1 MGKSILNRHLIL
13 SSNKK
18 KVSFH
23 LISLKSYN
31 YPQNKHP
38 APIRNP
44 TLQNKKQ
51 FPIERLK
58 ILSNWATIKSE
69 APGTIRIAL
78 SFLFVNQALKESGS
92 IALVLETKRT
102 WGGREV
108 GGFTWGADRWSWN
121 SFEIVSRR
129 FFSFLLSLPTPLPSP
144 FEKKGKKQ
152 RREKTRRKRERER
165 ESASQ
170 SKVSKKYQ
178 EARGRGLNVDDVLQ
192 TGRSS
197 PVEKLRTEMNP
208 SKWTGAFYGP
218 PFLLDRLRDFSE
230 SIYQNVPKKELDN
243 EDPWVRGTIPAAL
256 GVRNLSPPPIFAV
269 SRPWNDRLPRKEI
282 VFLPLSEW

>member
-13 SSNKK
+13 SSNKE

-44 TLQNKKQ
+44 ILQNKKQ

-78 SFLFVNQALKESGS
+78 SFLFVNQALKEAGS

-178 EARGRGLNVDDVLQ
+178 EARGRGLNVDDESKLVDLRRWKNYGQ
-192 TGRSS
+192 RWTRVNEPGLFTALLSCLTDFETFQKAYIRTSRRKSS
-197 PVEKLRTEMNP
+197 ITKTPGFGEQFPRP
-208 SKWTGAFYGP
+208 SVYVTSP
-218 PFLLDRLRDFSE
+218 PLPFLPCHVHETTGYLE
-230 SIYQNVPKKELDN
+230 KKSFFC
-243 EDPWVRGTIPAAL
+243 R
-256 GVRNLSPPPIFAV
+256 
-269 SRPWNDRLPRKEI
+269 
-282 VFLPLSEW
+282 

>member
-78 SFLFVNQALKESGS
+78 SFRFVNQALKEAGS

-129 FFSFLLSLPTPLPSP
+129 FFSFLLPSSSPPLSKKKERSNG
-144 FEKKGKKQ
+144 EKKHG
-152 RREKTRRKRERER
+152 EKERER
-165 ESASQ
+165 EGKCITVESFE
-170 SKVSKKYQ
+170 KVSRSEGEGVERRRRK
-178 EARGRGLNVDDVLQ
+178 Q

>member
-13 SSNKK
+13 SSNKE

-78 SFLFVNQALKESGS
+78 SFRFVNQALKEAGS

-102 WGGREV
+102 WGGEKLEGLREERTDDP
-108 GGFTWGADRWSWN
+108 G
-121 SFEIVSRR
+121 IVSKSFRGA
-129 FFSFLLSLPTPLPSP
+129 FFLSFFPPLPLP
-144 FEKKGKKQ
+144 FQKKRKEATERKNTEK
-152 RREKTRRKRERER
+152 KREREGKCITV
-165 ESASQ
+165 ESFE
-170 SKVSKKYQ
+170 KVSRSEGEGVERRRRK
-178 EARGRGLNVDDVLQ
+178 Q

>member
-129 FFSFLLSLPTPLPSP
+129 FFSFLLPSSSPPLSKKKERSNG
-144 FEKKGKKQ
+144 EKKHG
-152 RREKTRRKRERER
+152 EKERER
-165 ESASQ
+165 G
-170 SKVSKKYQ
+170 KVHHSRKFRKSIKK
-178 EARGRGLNVDDVLQ
+178 RGGGGWTSTTFCKLVDLRRWKNYGQRWTRVNEPGLFTALLSCLTDFETFQ
-192 TGRSS
+192 KAYIRTSRRKSS
-197 PVEKLRTEMNP
+197 ITKTPGFGEQFPRP
-208 SKWTGAFYGP
+208 SVYVTSP
-218 PFLLDRLRDFSE
+218 PLPFLPCHVHETTGYLE
-230 SIYQNVPKKELDN
+230 KKSFFC
-243 EDPWVRGTIPAAL
+243 R
-256 GVRNLSPPPIFAV
+256 
-269 SRPWNDRLPRKEI
+269 
-282 VFLPLSEW
+282 

>member
-102 WGGREV
+102 WGGEKLEGLREERTDDP
-108 GGFTWGADRWSWN
+108 G
-121 SFEIVSRR
+121 IVSKSFRGA
-129 FFSFLLSLPTPLPSP
+129 FFLSFSPSP
-144 FEKKGKKQ
+144 PLFPPLSKKKERSNGEKKHG
-152 RREKTRRKRERER
+152 EKERER
-165 ESASQ
+165 G
-170 SKVSKKYQ
+170 KVHHSRKFRKSIKK
-178 EARGRGLNVDDVLQ
+178 RGGGGWTSTTFCKLVDLRRWKNYGQRWTRVNEPGLFTALLSCLTDFETFQ
-192 TGRSS
+192 KAYIRTSRRKSS
-197 PVEKLRTEMNP
+197 ITKTPGFGEQFPRP
-208 SKWTGAFYGP
+208 SVYVTSP
-218 PFLLDRLRDFSE
+218 PLPFLPCHVHETTGYLE
-230 SIYQNVPKKELDN
+230 KKSFFC
-243 EDPWVRGTIPAAL
+243 R
-256 GVRNLSPPPIFAV
+256 
-269 SRPWNDRLPRKEI
+269 
-282 VFLPLSEW
+282 

>member
-78 SFLFVNQALKESGS
+78 SFLFVNQALKEAGS

-102 WGGREV
+102 WGGEKLEGLREERTDDP
-108 GGFTWGADRWSWN
+108 G
-121 SFEIVSRR
+121 IVSKSFRGA
-129 FFSFLLSLPTPLPSP
+129 FFLSFFPPLPLP
-144 FEKKGKKQ
+144 FRKKRKEATERKNTEK
-152 RREKTRRKRERER
+152 KRERER

>member
-13 SSNKK
+13 SSNKE

-78 SFLFVNQALKESGS
+78 SFRFVNQALKEAGS

-129 FFSFLLSLPTPLPSP
+129 FFSFLLPSSSPPLSKKKERSNG
-144 FEKKGKKQ
+144 EKKHG
-152 RREKTRRKRERER
+152 EKERER
-165 ESASQ
+165 G
-170 SKVSKKYQ
+170 KVHHSRKFRKSIKK
-178 EARGRGLNVDDVLQ
+178 RGG
-192 TGRSS
+192 GG
-197 PVEKLRTEMNP
+197 
-208 SKWTGAFYGP
+208 WTSTTKANW
-218 PFLLDRLRDFSE
+218 S
-230 SIYQNVPKKELDN
+230 
-243 EDPWVRGTIPAAL
+243 
-256 GVRNLSPPPIFAV
+256 IFAGGKIT
-269 SRPWNDRLPRKEI
+269 DRDEPE
-282 VFLPLSEW
+282 